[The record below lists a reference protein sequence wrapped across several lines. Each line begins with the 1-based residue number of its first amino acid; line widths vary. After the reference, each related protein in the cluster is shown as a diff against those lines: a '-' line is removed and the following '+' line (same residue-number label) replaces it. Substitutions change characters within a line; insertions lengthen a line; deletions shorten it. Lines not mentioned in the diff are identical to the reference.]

1 MFDLTY
7 IFALTSFYFV
17 MYATPGPNNAMI
29 LSSGIQFGFF
39 KTLPHMAG
47 ITFGHVLQL
56 ILVCLGLGNIFAIFP
71 QVQSILKIFCA
82 VYLCFLGY
90 KLIGSLNVTNKK
102 TSRPLKFYEGAIF
115 QLVNPKAWTI
125 STMAASSFLNDA
137 TVLLFSIMF
146 ISSIALIVCPLAMAP
161 WPAFGATIKIFVK
174 SKITKTY
181 IEYCLMAILLITA
194 ILIVYS

>member
-29 LSSGIQFGFF
+29 LSSGIQFGFL

-56 ILVCLGLGNIFAIFP
+56 VLVCLGLGNIFANFP
-71 QVQSILKIFCA
+71 QVQSFLKILCA
-82 VYLCFLGY
+82 AYLCFLGY

-137 TVLLFSIMF
+137 TSLLFSIML
-146 ISSIALIVCPLAMAP
+146 ISCTALIVCPLAMAP

-174 SKITKTY
+174 NKTTKTY
-181 IEYCLMAILLITA
+181 IEYCLMALLLITA
-194 ILIVYS
+194 ILIVTR

>member
-39 KTLPHMAG
+39 KTLPHMVG

-56 ILVCLGLGNIFAIFP
+56 ILVCLGLGNIFANFP
-71 QVQSILKIFCA
+71 LVQSFLRILCA
-82 VYLCFLGY
+82 AYLCFLGY
-90 KLIGSLNVTNKK
+90 KLIGSLAITNKK

-137 TVLLFSIMF
+137 TSLLFSIIL
-146 ISSIALIVCPLAMAP
+146 ISCTALIVCPLAMAP

-174 SKITKTY
+174 RKITKTY
-181 IEYCLMAILLITA
+181 IEYCLMALLLITA
-194 ILIVYS
+194 ILIVSS